1 MPYRDQATVRSW
13 VDEFTRAEPLATD
26 VSVLERDFTAGPES
40 GIVVVSLRTAS
51 TVTYVQ
57 PVIEDGAPHWLVTF
71 EARQES
77 FDLDGA
83 GVAALAHDLGTL
95 ARLIDFLQLKT
106 DQVLDASSR

>member
-1 MPYRDQATVRSW
+1 VE
-13 VDEFTRAEPLATD
+13 EFTSREQVPTY
-26 VSVLERDFTAGPES
+26 VNVLEKEFTAGPNS
-40 GIVVVSLRTAS
+40 GLVVVSLRTAS

-57 PVIEDGAPHWLVTF
+57 PVIENDAPHWLVTF
-71 EARQES
+71 EARDES

-106 DQVLDASSR
+106 DEILAAASR